1 MKSIWKFELP
11 KSGKI
16 QMPRNSKILSVQA
29 QHGVPVIWA
38 EVITENETEERS
50 FEAFAIGQE
59 LPNKAPMKYLGTV
72 QLSNGVFIWHI
83 YETTI

>member
-11 KSGKI
+11 ISGKI

-29 QHGVPVIWA
+29 QHEVPVIWA
-38 EVITENETEERS
+38 EVQTENEKEERS
-50 FEAFAIGQE
+50 FEYFETGEE

-72 QLSNGVFIWHI
+72 HLGNGKLVWHI